1 MIKDIAGDGGV
12 GSAGAG
18 GSMIK
23 DIAGDVGVGSTGST
37 GAGGGMMKDTAGDS
51 GVGSTGADGGT
62 IENTAGDGMI
72 EGCIILLMSTKYD
85 NTVSSRLSIIST
97 ADV

>member
-23 DIAGDVGVGSTGST
+23 DIAGDAGVGSTGST
-37 GAGGGMMKDTAGDS
+37 GAGGGMMEDTAGDS
-51 GVGSTGADGGT
+51 GVD
-62 IENTAGDGMI
+62 
-72 EGCIILLMSTKYD
+72 LLVL
-85 NTVSSRLSIIST
+85 TVVRLKT
-97 ADV
+97 QLVMA